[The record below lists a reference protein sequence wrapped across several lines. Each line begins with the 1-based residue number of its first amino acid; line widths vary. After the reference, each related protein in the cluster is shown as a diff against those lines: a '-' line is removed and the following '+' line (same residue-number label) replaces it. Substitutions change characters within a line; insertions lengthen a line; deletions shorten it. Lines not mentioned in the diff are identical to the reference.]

1 MKSINSGISL
11 RALGYLVALAEESHF
26 GKAAQ
31 RCFVSQP
38 TLSAQIKKLEEQLG
52 VQLVER
58 NQRRVMLTAIGE
70 RIVSR
75 ARIILREVDEICES
89 ARNHQDPLAGDL
101 RIGLIPTI
109 APYLLPLIAPDLH
122 KSLPRLK
129 LYLLEHQTEPL
140 LATLGNGDIDLAI
153 LALPIA
159 QDSFQIENLY
169 SEDFVA
175 ALPAGHRLSQRPHLK
190 VSDLEGETLLLLE
203 DGHCLRDQALE
214 VCNNIDIDEAQ
225 DFRATSL
232 ETLRQMVASGIGVT
246 LLPGLATERPVART
260 AGLVTR
266 PLRNPTPDRKIAAAW
281 RRTSPRVP
289 TLQKVCRII
298 RQTLAASK
306 APIRSA

>member
-1 MKSINSGISL
+1 MKAISSGISL
-11 RALGYLVALAEESHF
+11 RALGYLVALADENHF
-26 GKAAQ
+26 GRAAQ

-38 TLSAQIKKLEEQLG
+38 TLSAQIKKLEDQLG

-58 NQRRVMLTAIGE
+58 SQRRVMMTGIGE

-75 ARIILREVDEICES
+75 ARAVLREVDEICES

-101 RIGLIPTI
+101 RVGVIPTI

-122 KSLPRLK
+122 KTLPRLK
-129 LYLLEHQTEPL
+129 LYLLELQTEPL
-140 LATLGNGDIDLAI
+140 LAALGNGDVDLAI

-159 QDSFQIENLY
+159 QDGLQIQELY

-175 ALPAGHRLSQRPHLK
+175 ALPSGHRLSQRPHLK

-203 DGHCLRDQALE
+203 EGHCLRDQALE
-214 VCNNIDIDEAQ
+214 ICNRVDIDEAQ

-246 LLPGLATERPVART
+246 LLPGLATERPVARV

-266 PLRNPTPDRKIAAAW
+266 PLRNPTPDRRIAAAW
-281 RRTSPRVP
+281 RRTSPRIA
-289 TLQKVCRII
+289 TLEEVCRII
-298 RQTLAASK
+298 RQTLVASK
-306 APIRSA
+306 APIKSA

>member
-70 RIVSR
+70 QIVSR

-281 RRTSPRVP
+281 RRTSPRVA
-289 TLQKVCRII
+289 TLQEVCRII

>member
-140 LATLGNGDIDLAI
+140 LAALGNGDIDLAI

-281 RRTSPRVP
+281 RRTSPRVA
-289 TLQKVCRII
+289 TLQEVCRII

>member
-75 ARIILREVDEICES
+75 ARFILREVDEICES

-140 LATLGNGDIDLAI
+140 LAALGNGDIDLAI

-281 RRTSPRVP
+281 RRTSPRVA
-289 TLQKVCRII
+289 TLQEVCRII
-298 RQTLAASK
+298 RQTLAACK